1 MKKNY
6 LKKNPFIDIIM
17 PNFNKGKYLN
27 KAINSVLNQSYKN
40 WKLYIIDDFSNDN
53 SSDILK
59 KIKKM
64 KKINIFQLKKNKG
77 PSYCRNLGIKFS
89 KSKYIAFLDSD
100 DIWFKDKLKLQ
111 LSYMIKNDYKF
122 TFSDYTPILYKGN
135 VKKRLKETKIENFF
149 NYDKFLR
156 NSSINT
162 STIILE
168 RKYLKKIKFK
178 RKKLMEDYVFKCDL
192 MRKTKIPFIKFSK
205 SLAIYRIIKDSRSSN
220 KISNLFN
227 LWLINKKYN
236 KLSFFSNLQ
245 SIFFISINSLKK
257 YGFK

>member
-1 MKKNY
+1 
-6 LKKNPFIDIIM
+6 M

-122 TFSDYTPILYKGN
+122 TFF
-135 VKKRLKETKIENFF
+135 RLHSN
-149 NYDKFLR
+149 
-156 NSSINT
+156 
-162 STIILE
+162 II
-168 RKYLKKIKFK
+168 
-178 RKKLMEDYVFKCDL
+178 
-192 MRKTKIPFIKFSK
+192 
-205 SLAIYRIIKDSRSSN
+205 
-220 KISNLFN
+220 
-227 LWLINKKYN
+227 
-236 KLSFFSNLQ
+236 
-245 SIFFISINSLKK
+245 
-257 YGFK
+257 